1 MSWSYLEDRYAWRF
15 FGFGRR
21 RQNNMIHPTTTM
33 RGAFLALAIIG
44 AAPLAGASIPLL
56 GVATVQAKDQLVASV
71 LFEGNR
77 RFTDAQLLAMVDI
90 SSSGIFTQQ
99 RLAADVESI
108 RQAYD
113 RDGFLSVS
121 VTSRTEATT
130 DGRVRVVFNV
140 NEGNRAGIAAINFT
154 GNNAISGGNLKGA
167 LLTKETGF
175 LSWLFKD
182 DGYDEQKLAVDRER
196 VRLYYANRGY
206 PDAQVTSVGEYD
218 AAKNAY
224 FINFTINE
232 GQKYTF
238 SQVGIETSIPGLN
251 TNALKG
257 VVKTGEG
264 GRYSVS
270 ELQGTIEDMAYEAT
284 TQGYSFA
291 DVRARLERDAANG
304 SFKVTYLVDEGPRVY
319 VERINITGND
329 KTRDFVIRRELEFA
343 EGDPFNRALVVRGR
357 NNIQA
362 LDYFSAVN
370 VTTAPG
376 SAPDKVVVN
385 VALTEKSTGEYGATA
400 GYSTQDGILGEVSLT
415 ERNFLG
421 RGQYLRAAIGASQ
434 AGRTFDFSFTE
445 PRFMGLKVSAG
456 IDAYHRINE
465 ETTSSFYGSQAT
477 GGALRAGIPLTS
489 DLSATLFVGGEHKVI
504 SDTKNN
510 PAYRSSLVV
519 DGQEFNKAYVGYTL
533 TWNSLDDMKKPTEGL
548 YATFTQQYI
557 GWDHNLIKSEGKA
570 RYFVPLV
577 QDSGIVASLK
587 GQAGVINDL
596 SGNGVHAVEAFNP
609 GSQLIRGF
617 ESRGLGPR
625 LASGEYLGST
635 MYAGLSAEISFPI
648 PAVPESYGLSGAIW
662 ADTAWVDGLPRTATG
677 AAPAS
682 AVDAGSTDVPLRT
695 SIGASLI
702 WDSPFGPLRGDFA
715 HVLNKSSSDRTQIF
729 QLTLQTLL

>member
-1 MSWSYLEDRYAWRF
+1 
-15 FGFGRR
+15 
-21 RQNNMIHPTTTM
+21 MIHPTTTM
-33 RGAFLALAIIG
+33 RGAFLALAILG

-113 RDGFLSVS
+113 RDGFRSVS

-362 LDYFSAVN
+362 LDYFSSVN

-504 SDTKNN
+504 SDTKDN
-510 PAYRSSLVV
+510 PAFRSSLVV

-533 TWNSLDDMKKPTEGL
+533 TWNNLDDMKKPTEGL

>member
-1 MSWSYLEDRYAWRF
+1 
-15 FGFGRR
+15 
-21 RQNNMIHPTTTM
+21 MIHPTTSM
-33 RGAFLALAIIG
+33 RGAFLALAILG
-44 AAPLAGASIPLL
+44 AAPLAGASVPVL

-77 RFTDAQLLAMVDI
+77 RFTDAQLLTMVDV
-90 SSSGIFTQQ
+90 SASGIFTQQ
-99 RLAADVESI
+99 RLAADTESI

-113 RDGFLSVS
+113 REGFRSVS
-121 VTSRTEATT
+121 VTPRTEATA
-130 DGRVRVVFNV
+130 DGRVRVVFVV

-154 GNNAISGGNLKGA
+154 GNNAINGGNLKGA
-167 LLTKETGF
+167 MLTKETGF
-175 LSWLFKD
+175 LSWLLKD
-182 DGYDEQKLAVDRER
+182 DSYDEQKIAVDRER
-196 VRLYYANRGY
+196 IRLYYANRGY
-206 PDAQVTSVGEYD
+206 PDTQVTSVGEYD

-232 GQKYTF
+232 GQKYSF

-257 VVKTGEG
+257 VVQTGEG
-264 GRYSVS
+264 GRYSVT
-270 ELQGTIEDMAYEAT
+270 ELQTTIEDMTYEAT

-304 SFKVTYLVDEGPRVY
+304 TFKVTYLVDEGPRVY

-343 EGDPFNRALVVRGR
+343 EGDPFNRALIVRGR

-362 LDYFSAVN
+362 LDFFSAVN

-400 GYSTQDGILGEVSLT
+400 GYSTVDGILGEVSLT

-456 IDAYHRINE
+456 VDAYHRINE
-465 ETTSSFYGSQAT
+465 ETTASFYGSQAT

-489 DLSATLFVGGEHKVI
+489 DLSATVFGGMERKLI
-504 SDTKNN
+504 TDTKDN
-510 PAYRSSLVV
+510 PRYRSSLVV
-519 DGQEFNKAYVGYTL
+519 DGKEFYKAFAGYTL
-533 TWNSLDDMKKPTEGL
+533 TWNSLDDTKKPTEGL

-557 GWDHNLIKSEGKA
+557 GWDHNLIKSEGRA
-570 RYFVPLV
+570 RYFVPLME
-577 QDSGIVASLK
+577 DSGIVASLK

-596 SGNGVHAVEAFNP
+596 SGTGVHAVEAFNP

-625 LASGEYLGST
+625 LASGEYLGAT
-635 MYAGLSAEISFPI
+635 MYAGVSAEISFPI
-648 PAVPESYGLSGAIW
+648 PALPESYGLSGAIW
-662 ADTAWVDGLPRTATG
+662 ADAAWVDGLPKIGTG
-677 AAPAS
+677 AAALSP
-682 AVDAGSTDVPLRT
+682 VDAGSMDVPWRT

-715 HVLNKSSSDRTQIF
+715 HVLNKSSSDRTQVF

>member
-1 MSWSYLEDRYAWRF
+1 
-15 FGFGRR
+15 
-21 RQNNMIHPTTTM
+21 M
-33 RGAFLALAIIG
+33 RGAFLALAILG
-44 AAPLAGASIPLL
+44 AAPLAGASVPVL

-77 RFTDAQLLAMVDI
+77 RFTDAQLLTMVDV
-90 SSSGIFTQQ
+90 SASGIFTQQ
-99 RLAADVESI
+99 RLAADTESI

-113 RDGFLSVS
+113 REGFRSVS
-121 VTSRTEATT
+121 VTPRTEATA
-130 DGRVRVVFNV
+130 DGRVRVVFVV

-154 GNNAISGGNLKGA
+154 GNNAINGGNLKGA
-167 LLTKETGF
+167 MLTKETGF
-175 LSWLFKD
+175 LSWLLKD
-182 DGYDEQKLAVDRER
+182 DSYDEQKIAVDRER
-196 VRLYYANRGY
+196 IRLYYANRGY
-206 PDAQVTSVGEYD
+206 PDTQVTSVGEYD

-232 GQKYTF
+232 GQKYSF

-257 VVKTGEG
+257 VVQTGEG
-264 GRYSVS
+264 GRYSVT
-270 ELQGTIEDMAYEAT
+270 ELQTTIEDMTYEAT

-304 SFKVTYLVDEGPRVY
+304 TFKVTYLVDEGPRVY

-343 EGDPFNRALVVRGR
+343 EGDPFNRALIVRGR

-362 LDYFSAVN
+362 LDFFSAVN

-400 GYSTQDGILGEVSLT
+400 GYSTVDGILGEVSLT

-456 IDAYHRINE
+456 VDAYHRINE
-465 ETTSSFYGSQAT
+465 ETTASFYGSQAT

-489 DLSATLFVGGEHKVI
+489 DLSATVFGGMERKLI
-504 SDTKNN
+504 TDTKDN
-510 PAYRSSLVV
+510 PRYRSSLVV
-519 DGQEFNKAYVGYTL
+519 DGKEFYKAFAGYTL
-533 TWNSLDDMKKPTEGL
+533 TWNSLDDTKKPTEGL

-557 GWDHNLIKSEGKA
+557 GWDHNLIKSEGRA
-570 RYFVPLV
+570 RYFVPLME
-577 QDSGIVASLK
+577 DSGIVASLK

-596 SGNGVHAVEAFNP
+596 SGTGVHAVEAFNP

-625 LASGEYLGST
+625 LASGEYLGAT
-635 MYAGLSAEISFPI
+635 MYAGVSAEISFPI
-648 PAVPESYGLSGAIW
+648 PALPESYGLSGAIW
-662 ADTAWVDGLPRTATG
+662 ADAAWVDGLPKIGTG
-677 AAPAS
+677 AAALSP
-682 AVDAGSTDVPLRT
+682 VDAGSMDVPWRT

-715 HVLNKSSSDRTQIF
+715 HVLNKSSSDRTQVF

>member
-1 MSWSYLEDRYAWRF
+1 
-15 FGFGRR
+15 
-21 RQNNMIHPTTTM
+21 MIHPTTSM
-33 RGAFLALAIIG
+33 RGAFLALAILG
-44 AAPLAGASIPLL
+44 AAPLAGASVPVL

-77 RFTDAQLLAMVDI
+77 RFTDAQLLTMVDV
-90 SSSGIFTQQ
+90 SASGIFTQQ
-99 RLAADVESI
+99 RLAADTESI

-113 RDGFLSVS
+113 REGFRSISV
-121 VTSRTEATT
+121 VPRTEATA
-130 DGRVRVVFNV
+130 DGRVRVVFTI

-154 GNNAISGGNLKGA
+154 GNNSINGGNLKGA
-167 LLTKETGF
+167 MLTKETGF
-175 LSWLFKD
+175 LSWLLKD
-182 DGYDEQKLAVDRER
+182 DSYDEQKIAVDRER
-196 VRLYYANRGY
+196 IRLYYANRGY
-206 PDAQVTSVGEYD
+206 PDTQVTSVGEYD

-232 GQKYTF
+232 GQKYSF

-257 VVKTGEG
+257 VVQTGEG
-264 GRYSVS
+264 GRYSVN
-270 ELQGTIEDMAYEAT
+270 ELQSTIEDMTYEAT

-304 SFKVTYLVDEGPRVY
+304 TFKVTYLVDEGPRVY

-343 EGDPFNRALVVRGR
+343 EGDPFNRALVIRGR

-362 LDYFSAVN
+362 LDFFSAVN

-400 GYSTQDGILGEVSLT
+400 GYSTADGILGEVSLT

-456 IDAYHRINE
+456 VDAYHRISE
-465 ETTSSFYGSQAT
+465 ETTSSYYGSQAT
-477 GGALRAGIPLTS
+477 GGQLRAGIPLTS
-489 DLSATLFVGGEHKVI
+489 DLSATVFGGVERKLI
-504 SDTKNN
+504 TDTKDN
-510 PAYRSSLVV
+510 PRYQSSLVV
-519 DGQEFNKAYVGYTL
+519 DGQEFFKAYGGYTL
-533 TWNSLDDMKKPTEGL
+533 TWNGLDDLKKPTTGL

-557 GWDHNLIKSEGKA
+557 GWDHNLIKSEGRA
-570 RYFVPLV
+570 RYFVPLME
-577 QDSGIVASLK
+577 DSGIVASLK

-596 SGNGVHAVEAFNP
+596 SGTGVHAVEAFNP

-617 ESRGLGPR
+617 EGRGLGPR
-625 LASGEYLGST
+625 LASGEYLGAT

-648 PAVPESYGLSGAIW
+648 PALPESYGLSGAIW
-662 ADTAWVDGLPRTATG
+662 ADAAWVDGLPKIGTG
-677 AAPAS
+677 AAALSP
-682 AVDAGSTDVPLRT
+682 VDAGSTDVPWRT

-715 HVLNKSSSDRTQIF
+715 HVLNKSSSDRTQVF